1 MQYKTILLKLS
12 GEALMGAQG
21 YGIDAKRLEQY
32 AKEIADV
39 VRAGAKVGIV
49 IGGGNIYR
57 GLQAAGQGMD
67 RVQGDYM
74 GMMATLINSL
84 ALQGALQQQGLGVQI
99 LSTLGLSPMTE
110 PMSRQKAKVYL
121 NEGNVVIMAG
131 GTGNPFFTTDSA
143 SALRALEIEAD
154 VMMKG
159 TRVDGVYSADPEKDP
174 TATKFSSLSF
184 DEAYEKQLKI
194 MDLTAFTLCKD
205 NNMPIYVFNMNEA
218 GSLLK
223 IVKGEHLGTIVK

>member
-12 GEALMGAQG
+12 GEALMGEQG

-84 ALQGALQQQGLGVQI
+84 ALQGALQQQGLGVHI

-110 PMSRQKAKVYL
+110 PMSRQKAKAYL
-121 NEGNVVIMAG
+121 AEGKVVIMAG

-184 DEAYEKQLKI
+184 EEAYEKELKI

-205 NNMPIYVFNMNEA
+205 NHMPIYVFNMNEE

-223 IVKGEHLGTIVK
+223 IIQGEHLGTIVK

>member
-21 YGIDAKRLEQY
+21 YGIDATRLEQY
-32 AKEIADV
+32 AKEIANV
-39 VRAGAKVGIV
+39 VKAGTKVGIV

-84 ALQGALQQQGLGVQI
+84 ALQGALQQQGLDVNI

-110 PMSRQKAKVYL
+110 PMSRQKAKSYL
-121 NEGNVVIMAG
+121 AEGKVVIMAG

-184 DEAYEKQLKI
+184 EEAYEKELKI

-205 NNMPIYVFNMNEA
+205 NKMPIYVFNMNEA
-218 GSLLK
+218 GSLLR
-223 IVKGEHLGTIVK
+223 IIQGEHLGTIVK